1 MMKIEDVKKIADT
14 MIDADRDRDNAF
26 QAYADMYHLRWKLPD
41 ELGRVQWIRKFI
53 ASDPHDA
60 VASGVRVLSALKP
73 KIKKHPLAPDQEN
86 KARANME
93 ERVLAWHLWS
103 ADRRRPVSVVSDA
116 VQAALLYN
124 SVALHVSDLENE
136 IEVRRSMGQSTKRL
150 EIARRSGRFT
160 IQAFNPMDVHAKR
173 SVYGPEC
180 VLLSQKRLASEVVAE
195 WGKLAKSVQTMAD
208 NGEMV
213 RYFDY
218 WDYDNRAVWVT
229 ADTAATNAAEIGTI
243 LKPTAH
249 ELDFLPWVALMGGTD
264 LEHLE
269 HYKYHPM
276 LFPLYFSQSWETLN
290 VTRSLVVS
298 EAISRAASPMFSDEG
313 PNQMEADVNYG
324 DPLKIAK
331 PAPGNTLKALPPAP
345 IDQGLQQIADMIS
358 SDVQRSTISRILMGG
373 DIPSGTAYSTLNLAT
388 QTAVGALKPAKE
400 LAEKALAEMFKI
412 MLAWVVHT
420 NVPLLA
426 YGNVEKSTSYGEN
439 MVIQPDEIDL
449 SALYIDVE
457 LSPDVPTDR
466 LQRANAASIMVQY
479 GYPREYALEDLGVDD
494 PQQAIRQWYFERYV
508 QQKFDLETQ
517 REQQEVQ
524 LEGQAQQMQIQMQA
538 QQAQMQMQQQQQ
550 MAQQPPMQQGGM
562 PPEGMSPEGMPPE
575 PGQGQ
580 GYNPAMGGTPAVMS
594 MPPDQALREMV
605 RQQTFGG
612 EEPGYAEME

>member
-1 MMKIEDVKKIADT
+1 MKIEEAKKIADS

-41 ELGRVQWIRKFI
+41 ELGKVQWIRKFI

-60 VASGVRVLSALKP
+60 VASGVRVLSALRP
-73 KIKKHPLAPDQEN
+73 KIKKHPLLPDEKN
-86 KARANME
+86 RERANME

-103 ADRRRPVSVVSDA
+103 ADRRRPVSVVSDT

-124 SVALHVSDLENE
+124 AVALHVSDLENE
-136 IEVRRSMGQSTKRL
+136 IRVRKEMGQSTKRL

-160 IQAFNPMDVHAKR
+160 IQAFNPMDVHVKR

-180 VLLSQKRLASEVVAE
+180 VLLSQKRMATEVMAE
-195 WGKLAKSVQTMAD
+195 WGKLAKSLQTMAD

-213 RYFDY
+213 RYYDY

-229 ADTAATNAAEIGTI
+229 SDTAATNAAEIGVI
-243 LKPTAH
+243 MRPTSH
-249 ELDFLPWVALMGGTD
+249 DLDFLPWVALMGGTD

-276 LFPLYFSQSWETLN
+276 LFPMYFSQSWETLN
-290 VTRSLVVS
+290 VIRTLVMS
-298 EAISRAASPMFSDEG
+298 EAISRVASPMFSDEG
-313 PNQMEADVNYG
+313 PNQMEASVDYG

-400 LAEKALAEMFKI
+400 LAEKSLAEMFKV

-420 NVPLLA
+420 EVPLLA
-426 YGNVEKSTSYGEN
+426 YGNVEKTDSYGEN
-439 MVIQPDEIDL
+439 MIIQPDEIDL

-479 GYPREYALEDLGVDD
+479 GYPREYALEDLGVED

-508 QQKFDLETQ
+508 QQKFDSEVQ
-517 REQQEVQ
+517 REQQAIQ
-524 LEGQAQQMQIQMQA
+524 LEMQAQQMQMQMQM
-538 QQAQMQMQQQQQ
+538 QQAQMQEQQAMQQQQ
-550 MAQQPPMQQGGM
+550 MQQQQGGM
-562 PPEGMSPEGMPPE
+562 PPEV
-575 PGQGQ
+575 GQGQ
-580 GYNPAMGGTPAVMS
+580 GYNPAMGGTPAVMAQ
-594 MPPDQALREMV
+594 PPDQALREMV

-612 EEPGYAEME
+612 EEPGYAEVE